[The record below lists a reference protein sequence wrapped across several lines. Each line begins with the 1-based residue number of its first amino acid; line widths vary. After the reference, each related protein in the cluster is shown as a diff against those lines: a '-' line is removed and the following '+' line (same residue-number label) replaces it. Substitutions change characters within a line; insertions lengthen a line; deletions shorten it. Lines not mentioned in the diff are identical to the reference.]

1 MPEGRGGG
9 QAKTLRIAVTSD
21 KTKKPRS
28 AGLLEQNRIVIFN
41 EAEKKTIQI
50 QPLVWETIDPQ
61 RERALVGIGKG
72 HPTPTRI
79 LVQGTPLRLNH
90 PLKAVPLP
98 AARWT

>member
-1 MPEGRGGG
+1 M
-9 QAKTLRIAVTSD
+9 TSD

-41 EAEKKTIQI
+41 EAEKKTIQL

-79 LVQGTPLRLNH
+79 LAQGTPLRLNH